1 MAEKRTALLALL
13 LCAAFL
19 CAACGG
25 PEAPAPT
32 AVPESTPAP
41 APVSVSPSG
50 REVLRRE
57 GEAYYP
63 AQDQWRYHFVYAYP
77 IVQGDDYASAA
88 ISETY
93 QMALDEVTQLTL
105 PMFAAEE
112 STAGTRSEVRH
123 DFYVTCNNDRLLSI
137 VQTRSQTGAEGAV
150 LAVEP
155 LVFDVSGVYT
165 ASTPITLR
173 GCILAGVS
181 AENADDMTAEKY
193 PQAAKILAGSS
204 DSIGERVAEKLYP
217 EFLKLQE
224 SGVGRA
230 DVAAE
235 DFEWE
240 FSPTTSFYVNEDGCV
255 VFFFPPELL
264 AEPSLDVPAFP
275 FTAAQIEDLL

>member
-1 MAEKRTALLALL
+1 MAKKRAALLALL
-13 LCAAFL
+13 LCAAFI

-25 PEAPAPT
+25 PEAPAATP
-32 AVPESTPAP
+32 VPEDTPMP

-50 REVLRRE
+50 RAVIRRE

-63 AQDQWRYHFVYAYP
+63 SQEDWRYHFVYAYP
-77 IVQGDDYASAA
+77 LVQGEDYASAA
-88 ISETY
+88 INETY

-105 PMFAAEE
+105 PMFAGEE
-112 STAGTRSEVRH
+112 STAGTRNEVRH

-137 VQTRSQTGAEGAV
+137 VQTRSQTGAEETV

-181 AENADDMTAEKY
+181 AESADDMTAEKY

-204 DSIGERVAEKLYP
+204 DSIGERVAEILYP
-217 EFLKLQE
+217 EFQKLQE
-224 SGVGRA
+224 SGIGRS
-230 DVAAE
+230 DVAME

-240 FSPTTSFYVNEDGCV
+240 FSPTTSFYVNDEGSV
-255 VFFFPPELL
+255 VFFFPPALL
-264 AEPSLDVPAFP
+264 TQPTFDVPTFS
-275 FTAAQIEDLL
+275 FTAAQIEDML